1 MKSKWTTIIQNH
13 IQNHEPEI
21 QTKVWHFKSVQVQM
35 WVQLFSSMKRFSPI
49 QSKNN
54 NSISSPFSSN
64 QILTLLPLRQRVT
77 MRRWFPH
84 WCDGEDE
91 MKVWD
96 WLAILNPVCECARPH
111 TADQSP
117 LRPSFQP
124 SKKTWPKPVLL
135 NFHITPV
142 SSRPGTLLFSNCKIN
157 FSLSFLLINHRSLSP
172 ISSLLSLPQVS
183 AAASLRCCV

>member
-1 MKSKWTTIIQNH
+1 
-13 IQNHEPEI
+13 
-21 QTKVWHFKSVQVQM
+21 M
-35 WVQLFSSMKRFSPI
+35 WVQLFSSVKRFSPI

-64 QILTLLPLRQRVT
+64 QILILLPLRQRVT

-135 NFHITPV
+135 NFHIIPV
-142 SSRPGTLLFSNCKIN
+142 SFRPGTLLFSNCKIN
-157 FSLSFLLINHRSLSP
+157 FFTLFSAYQPPLVLSDLFSALSLRSL
-172 ISSLLSLPQVS
+172 LQRHWG
-183 AAASLRCCV
+183 AASSVTGP